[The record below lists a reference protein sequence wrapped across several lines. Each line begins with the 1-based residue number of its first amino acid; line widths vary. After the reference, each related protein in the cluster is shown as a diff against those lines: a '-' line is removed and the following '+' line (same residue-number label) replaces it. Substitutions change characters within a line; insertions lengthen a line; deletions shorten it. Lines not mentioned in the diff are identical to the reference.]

1 MKKRILLSLLV
12 IVTLFVI
19 TGCGKS
25 NNSNSSNNQNMNNSK
40 DVVTIQGQ
48 QFKLKS
54 EQSLNNLH
62 YKENYI
68 DFYSDAIGNMR
79 TMSYIKQEKLI
90 FEVRMMYDESRSLSE
105 LKAIVETQNG
115 AKEQSKEINGIKYV
129 YYEYKMK
136 DESTVHHYMYVY
148 NGKVYTIGFFL
159 GENYGNI
166 EDVFMNNVFFT

>member
-1 MKKRILLSLLV
+1 MKKRFLLSLLV
-12 IVTLFVI
+12 IVTFFAI
-19 TGCGKS
+19 MGCGKS
-25 NNSNSSNNQNMNNSK
+25 NGSNNQKTNDNK

-48 QFKLKS
+48 QYKLKS
-54 EQSLNNLH
+54 EQSLQKLH

-79 TMSYIKQEKLI
+79 TMSFFKQEKLI

-129 YYEYKMK
+129 YYEYQTK
-136 DESTVHHYMYVY
+136 DNSTVHHYMYVY
-148 NGKVYTIGFFL
+148 DGKVYTIGFFL

-166 EDVFMNNVFFT
+166 EDVFMNNVSFT